1 MQETQEFERIIKQI
15 ENTHRRIIPNLVA
28 TVAVNF
34 SKERFKA
41 QNWVDSNTKPW
52 RRRKTQT
59 WRGKTPRNNG
69 RAVLVDTGR
78 LRRSIRKI
86 KVDSESVII
95 GTDVE
100 YARAHNEGFNGTIT
114 QTVKS
119 HSRNKYGK
127 AKQGTGVFSV
137 KSRKERT
144 RTVKTVEKT
153 SIVRTHTRTI
163 KQRIP
168 QRQFIGESQVMNWQ
182 IERAVTAAYIKALK

>member
-1 MQETQEFERIIKQI
+1 MQETIEFDRILKQI
-15 ENTHRRIIPNLVA
+15 ENAQRRIIPNVVA

-52 RRRKTQT
+52 ARRKTKT

-86 KVDSESVII
+86 KVDAQSVII

-100 YARAHNEGFNGTIT
+100 YARAHNDGFNGSVT

-127 AKQGTGVFSV
+127 GKQGTGVFSV

-153 SIVRTHTRTI
+153 SIVKTYTRTI

-168 QRQFIGESQVMNWQ
+168 QRQFIGASQVLNRQ
-182 IERAVTAAYIKALK
+182 IERAVTAAFIKALK

>member
-1 MQETQEFERIIKQI
+1 MNETKEVQRILNQLEEAYKKM
-15 ENTHRRIIPNLVA
+15 PNQVA
-28 TVAVNF
+28 ALAVNF
-34 SKERFKA
+34 SKERFRA
-41 QNWVDSNTKPW
+41 QNWVDESTKPW
-52 RRRKTQT
+52 RKRKRST

-86 KVDSESVII
+86 KADSEIVII
-95 GTDVE
+95 GSDVE
-100 YARAHNEGFNGTIT
+100 YAQAHNDGINGSFT

-119 HSRNKYGK
+119 HNRNKYGK

-144 RTVKTVEKT
+144 RTVKTVKKT
-153 SIVRTHTRTI
+153 SIVKTYTRTI

-168 QRQFIGESQVMNWQ
+168 QRQFIGQSVVLNQQ
-182 IERAVTAAYIKALK
+182 IERLVTAAFIKALK